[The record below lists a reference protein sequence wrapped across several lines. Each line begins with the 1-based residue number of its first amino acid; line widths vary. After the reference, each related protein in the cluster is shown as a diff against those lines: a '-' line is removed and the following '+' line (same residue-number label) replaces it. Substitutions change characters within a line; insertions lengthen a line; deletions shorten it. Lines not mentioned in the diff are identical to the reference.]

1 VVIHEIEKG
10 VFELLRAV
18 ETDAAR
24 HRIRSLAKHLADLV
38 EGFAALLRRS
48 GSTRERASSVVRQAL
63 LNMGLRL
70 KVHGIN
76 PIVNTSKFDFETK
89 CSRRLTISTVMN
101 IVDNSIW
108 WLDNKWGEQPGKK
121 MIYIGTT
128 SEIASGPAIVIG
140 DNGPGFLDPP
150 EYLVE
155 PFITR
160 KPDGM
165 GLGLHIADQ
174 VMRAQ
179 GGKLVFP
186 QKGDLDLPHAIDG
199 AVVALVFGGERK

>member
-1 VVIHEIEKG
+1 
-10 VFELLRAV
+10 
-18 ETDAAR
+18 
-24 HRIRSLAKHLADLV
+24 
-38 EGFAALLRRS
+38 
-48 GSTRERASSVVRQAL
+48 
-63 LNMGLRL
+63 
-70 KVHGIN
+70 
-76 PIVNTSKFDFETK
+76 
-89 CSRRLTISTVMN
+89 
-101 IVDNSIW
+101 
-108 WLDNKWGEQPGKK
+108 LDNKWGEQPGKK